1 MFLRCTRAQFDPAKA
16 NDVSAIASDLK
27 AALDRLPGIQHSHGA
42 LDRAGGK
49 SITITIFDTREHAQF
64 SRDALGDLIPRFQ
77 AAGMTM
83 AAPEIYET
91 L

>member
-16 NDVSAIASDLK
+16 DEVMVTASDLK

-42 LDRAGGK
+42 IDREAGRT
-49 SITITIFDTREHAQF
+49 ITITIFDTREHAQF
-64 SRDALGDLIPRFQ
+64 SRDALGDLNPRFQ

-83 AAPEIYET
+83 AAPEVYET